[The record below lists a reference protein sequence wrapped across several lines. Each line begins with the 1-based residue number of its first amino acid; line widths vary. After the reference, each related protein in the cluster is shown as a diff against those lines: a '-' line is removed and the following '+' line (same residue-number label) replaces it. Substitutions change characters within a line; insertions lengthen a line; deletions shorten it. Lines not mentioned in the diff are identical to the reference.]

1 MKGRFIFFS
10 GVFLFVSQIKPRV
23 FYELVNAL
31 KLSYTPVF
39 LPSLLPSLFFFVKVW
54 RQASPT
60 AQVGLDS
67 VVLLFH
73 PPE

>member
-1 MKGRFIFFS
+1 MKGRFIFFF
-10 GVFLFVSQIKPRV
+10 GVFCLFKARA

-39 LPSLLPSLFFFVKVW
+39 LPSLLPPS
-54 RQASPT
+54 SPLERFGDRPHST
-60 AQVGLDS
+60 AQAGLDS

-73 PPE
+73 PPV